1 MILTIV
7 FSKIGEFLK
16 NNASAIIATI
26 ITIISFLLIVLISK
40 IILQKY
46 KKKHNEIRK
55 NAVILGETIV
65 KVISYIAVLL
75 TIIIILNAWNINVM
89 PILIGIGVIL
99 IVFLFS
105 AHKLIYDLINGI
117 CLILNSYYEIDDVI
131 EIDGFKGKVLEITL
145 RSTKLINWKNQ
156 VKIINNG
163 KISSLINYSLAP
175 TVSKIEIAIAKS
187 ESIDKVITL
196 LDEKLITIKDSFK
209 QVIEGP
215 YISGITKILDD
226 RIILSIIIKCEA
238 EKQYEVIRFMNKYLI
253 ELFQEENIQY
263 LNIQC
268 LNIMEN
274 KNGTT
279 LL

>member
-1 MILTIV
+1 MPLISI
-7 FSKIGEFLK
+7 FNKIGEILR
-16 NNASAIIATI
+16 NNASSLIGTI
-26 ITIISFLLIVLISK
+26 ITILSFLLIILTSK

-46 KKKHNEIRK
+46 KKKHNQIRK
-55 NAVILGETIV
+55 NAVLLGETIA
-65 KVISYIAVLL
+65 KVTSYVALLL
-75 TIIIILNAWNINVM
+75 TIIIILNVWGVGVM
-89 PILIGIGVIL
+89 PILIGVAIVL

-105 AHKLIYDLINGI
+105 AHKLIYDLINGVYI
-117 CLILNSYYEIDDVI
+117 ILSNYYEIDDII

-145 RSTKLINWKNQ
+145 RATKLINEKNEI
-156 VKIINNG
+156 KIINNG
-163 KISSLINYSLAP
+163 KISSIINYSQAP

-187 ESIDKVITL
+187 ENTDKVINI
-196 LDEKLITIKDSFK
+196 LDEKLITVKESFK

-226 RIILSIIIKCEA
+226 RIIISIIVKCEA
-238 EKQYEVIRFMNKYLI
+238 EKQYEVIRYMNKYLC
-253 ELFQEENIQY
+253 ELFKEENIQY
-263 LNIQC
+263 